1 MENNVDW
8 NLALTKETDAPVK
21 LADAEME
28 EEITF
33 TFTRVFQTESGA
45 IGAEVETDLDGS
57 VLWLNGKYGPSNGLH
72 SLIAAVGGTEKIVGS
87 TVIYVRVPS
96 DKNPNADYA
105 HSWRV
110 A

>member
-28 EEITF
+28 A
-33 TFTRVFQTESGA
+33 FTRVFQSESGA

-72 SLIAAVGGTEKIVGS
+72 SLIAAVGGTEKIEGS